1 MKVILNAKTKEVTT
15 EEYIPE
21 ELTPEQQKK
30 QREKEIKAELQELD
44 KTINRA
50 TEDLYVLSN
59 LTPYEGI
66 TEVINRKN
74 ELRQELGGLY
84 E

>member
-1 MKVILNAKTKEVTT
+1 MKVIVNAKTKEVIT

-21 ELTPEQQKK
+21 ELTLEQQKK
-30 QREKEIKAELQELD
+30 QREKEIKWELKELD

-59 LTPYEGI
+59 LTPYESI
-66 TEVINRKN
+66 TKVINRKN

>member
-1 MKVILNAKTKEVTT
+1 MKVIFNAKTKEVTT

-21 ELTPEQQKK
+21 ELTEEQAKK
-30 QREKEIKAELQELD
+30 QREKEIKSELKELD

-50 TEDLYVLSN
+50 TEDLYVLAS
-59 LTPYEGI
+59 LTPYESI
-66 TEVINRKN
+66 TQVINRKN